1 MNLERDLLPGPQPGE
16 MRFGVVMSERGP
28 FSIAVLV
35 LTIGL
40 ASGGCG
46 GGDDPSAD
54 PAEPAAST
62 EAAAYSGSE
71 SCRDCHER
79 FYKLWAPS
87 HHGLAMQPFTAQL
100 ARERLKP
107 LGEPATVGGAVYRV
121 LFDDEGGRFVEQRA
135 EGDRSYA
142 IAHALG
148 GKNVFYLLTP
158 MDRGRLQVLPL
169 AFDLNTGEWFDT
181 AASASRHFPGIDNE
195 ALDWRHPAY
204 TFNTS
209 CHGCHV
215 SQLSTNYDL
224 ETDTYST
231 TWKEP
236 GINCETCHGPA
247 EEHNRVCREAAEGE
261 PPEDLKII
269 STSDF
274 NVQQS
279 IDACAP
285 CHAKGMPLSADFM
298 PGDRFFDHFDL
309 VTLEHADFYPDG
321 RDLGENYTHTTWL
334 LSPCVQSGQLDC
346 VHCHTSSGRFRQAED
361 PDQACAPCHA
371 DKVSDPAAHGR
382 HEPDS
387 EGNRCIGCHM
397 PATWFA
403 RMERHD
409 HSMLPPTPQATLAF
423 GSPNACNVCHEDQD
437 AAWADRWAR
446 EWRGADYQ
454 ETKLRDARLIDA
466 ARRGEWSD
474 LPEMIER
481 IRSDEHGEVI
491 ATSLVRLLQQCDDDA
506 KWAAF
511 EEALRDRSPL
521 VRAAAAEA
529 LGDRLTPEAIEAL
542 VGATRDEY
550 RLVRVR
556 AAAALSPVPQQSL
569 RAEWQASVR
578 GATAEFLSILQARP
592 DDAHSHF
599 NLGNFHV
606 NRGDAGEAIKSFE
619 TATRLRPDLVPP
631 LANLGQVYAV
641 SGRPR
646 EAEQALRQAL
656 ALEPANA
663 VLLFNLGL
671 FLGEQGR
678 LKEAAES
685 HRAALDADPEMAP
698 AAYNLGVILAEEK
711 PREGLRWC
719 RRAAELRPEDPSYA
733 YTVGFYEE
741 RAGESGSAERTLE
754 ALLDRHPT
762 YADAYLLLGNTYERQ
777 GKMADARALYTK
789 ALETVELNRQQQYQ
803 VASRLQ
809 ALGEA
814 AAD

>member
-1 MNLERDLLPGPQPGE
+1 
-16 MRFGVVMSERGP
+16 
-28 FSIAVLV
+28 
-35 LTIGL
+35 
-40 ASGGCG
+40 
-46 GGDDPSAD
+46 
-54 PAEPAAST
+54 
-62 EAAAYSGSE
+62 
-71 SCRDCHER
+71 
-79 FYKLWAPS
+79 
-87 HHGLAMQPFTAQL
+87 MQPFTAEL
-100 ARERLKP
+100 ARERFEP
-107 LGEPATVGGAVYRV
+107 LAEPTTVSGAAYRV
-121 LFDDEGGRFVEQRA
+121 LFDDAGGRFVE
-135 EGDRSYA
+135 EGADGERGYP
-142 IAHALG
+142 IAQALG

-158 MDRGRLQVLPL
+158 MERGRLQVLPL
-169 AFDLNTGEWFDT
+169 AFDVNAGEWFDT

-224 ETDTYST
+224 ESDTYRT

-247 EEHNRVCREAAEGE
+247 EEHNRIFREAAEGE
-261 PPEDLKII
+261 VPEDPKII
-269 STSDF
+269 STSNF
-274 NVQQS
+274 NVQENNDS
-279 IDACAP
+279 CAT
-285 CHAKGMPLSADFM
+285 CHAKGMPLSTDFM

-309 VTLEHADFYPDG
+309 VTLEHPDFYPDG
-321 RDLGENYTHTTWL
+321 RDLGENYTQTTWL
-334 LSPCVQSGQLDC
+334 LSPCVQSGQLSC
-346 VHCHTSSGRFRQAED
+346 VHCHTSSGRFRQAHD

-371 DKVSDPAAHGR
+371 DKVDNPAAHGR
-382 HEPDS
+382 HEPGS
-387 EGNRCIGCHM
+387 EGNRCVGCHM

-423 GSPNACNVCHEDQD
+423 GSPNACNVCHGDEE
-437 AAWADRWAR
+437 AAWADRWAK

-454 ETKLRDARLIDA
+454 EAKMRDARLIDE
-466 ARRGEWSD
+466 ARRGEWD
-474 LPEMIER
+474 RLPEMIDS
-481 IRSDEHGEVI
+481 IRAETANEVI
-491 ATSLVRLLQQCDDDA
+491 TTSLVRLLRQCEDDA
-506 KWAAF
+506 KWAVF
-511 EEALRDRSPL
+511 EKAARDRSPL

-556 AAAALSPVPQQSL
+556 AAAALAPVPQQAL
-569 RAEWQASVR
+569 REEWRASVR
-578 GATAEFLSILQARP
+578 GATTEFLDTLQARP
-592 DDAHSHF
+592 DDAYSHF

-619 TATRLRPDLVPP
+619 TATRLRPDLVAP

-641 SGRPR
+641 VGRPR
-646 EAEQALRQAL
+646 EAEEALRQAL

-663 VLLFNLGL
+663 AVLFNLGL

-678 LKEAAES
+678 LDEAAES
-685 HRAALDADPEMAP
+685 HRAALDADPEMAQ
-698 AAYNLGVILAEEK
+698 AAYNLGVILAEKK

-719 RRAAELRPEDPSYA
+719 RRAAELRPGEPNYA

-741 RAGESGSAERTLE
+741 RNGEAAAAVRTLE
-754 ALLDRHPT
+754 TLVGRHPA
-762 YADAYLLLGNTYERQ
+762 YADAYLLLGSIYERQ
-777 GKMADARALYTK
+777 GRAEAARALYTK
-789 ALETVELNRQQQYQ
+789 ALEDADLNRRQEYQ

-809 ALGEA
+809 ALGQA